1 MSLPISPS
9 KTLSENAIKFKTMF
23 VDKKPRKGLQT
34 KKSLDEEVNREDDEL
49 LVGLDE
55 IPTYQ
60 LHQ

>member
-1 MSLPISPS
+1 
-9 KTLSENAIKFKTMF
+9 MF